1 MNFIGLDAAT
11 KRRIDLLM
19 SLNQALAFK
28 AAGNNRGIPV
38 LAVAR
43 QLDVLARQAVG
54 DDGLEFF
61 TSHMNKVVSF

>member
-1 MNFIGLDAAT
+1 MDFIGLDAAT

-28 AAGNNRGIPV
+28 AAGNNRGLPV

-43 QLDVLARQAVG
+43 QLDVLARQPGG
-54 DDGLEFF
+54 DEGLEFF
-61 TSHMNKVVSF
+61 AGHMNKLIN